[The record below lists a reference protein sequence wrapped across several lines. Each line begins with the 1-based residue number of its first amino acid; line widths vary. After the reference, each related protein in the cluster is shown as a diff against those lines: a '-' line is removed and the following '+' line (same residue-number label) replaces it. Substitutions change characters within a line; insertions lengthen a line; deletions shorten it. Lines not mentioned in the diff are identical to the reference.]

1 MRSMTKIYT
10 CLRELFSARLIKP
23 ITRVVSMVG
32 STSIG
37 EYEYILLQ
45 TDEIILSQM
54 HESDA
59 K

>member
-1 MRSMTKIYT
+1 
-10 CLRELFSARLIKP
+10 
-23 ITRVVSMVG
+23 MVG

>member
-1 MRSMTKIYT
+1 MTKIYT
-10 CLRELFSARLIKP
+10 CLQGLFSARLIKP

-32 STSIG
+32 SASIG